1 MKHMKNMAGKD
12 QGQDKQKEQA
22 QAEIIQMMVE
32 VEDGYYL
39 QTADGEAIIYREF
52 DDNNKVGIHRD
63 AQRFVVGSDGKV
75 YFSNDHYLTLVEI
88 VE

>member
-32 VEDGYYL
+32 MEDRYYL
-39 QTADGEAIIYREF
+39 QRLRTEKPEF
-52 DDNNKVGIHRD
+52 DVNNKVGIHRD

-75 YFSNDHYLTLVEI
+75 YFSNDHYLTFVEI